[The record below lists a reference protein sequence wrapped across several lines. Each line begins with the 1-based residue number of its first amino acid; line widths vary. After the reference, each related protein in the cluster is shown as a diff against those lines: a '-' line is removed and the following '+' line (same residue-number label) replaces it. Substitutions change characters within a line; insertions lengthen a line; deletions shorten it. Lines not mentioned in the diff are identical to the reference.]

1 MTTSAPVLELCR
13 ALVAAGHDPASRL
26 DAYRGDVLCLQ
37 VRSIG
42 EAARLEING
51 HGTGFKRAGG
61 GGTAPPMRQT
71 RRTLVEGPPDPE
83 AIP

>member
-1 MTTSAPVLELCR
+1 VTTSAPVLELCR

-61 GGTAPPMRQT
+61 GGYSPAHASNAADFGR
-71 RRTLVEGPPDPE
+71 GPPDPE